1 MNIGKTI
8 KLKRKERGF
17 TQEELSNGICSIT
30 YLSKLENGKLD
41 SQINDDTLHL
51 LCSRLGISQE
61 DLTGDSEEVMDLLFE
76 WYEKICEQDFSQS
89 ADFYNI
95 VQKKIS
101 NSSNYETTIFYEL
114 FKLRYYIQKKD
125 IGESI
130 KIQDHIEQKKD
141 MFTPRQMYYYHKF
154 LGYLYR
160 ERDMLEK
167 AEHHLHKSI
176 GLDHDLKIN
185 EPDLYY
191 LLGIV
196 QSRLGNYIRSFE
208 YLHKAEVMYSDLI
221 DYNKLFR
228 INIIISINYIL
239 LGEYDLSIEKIQVL
253 LQQAKKLSKE
263 DSTIAMLKHN
273 LGYAYL
279 KKEKYQQSYKILQET
294 LEIKE
299 HSIGESVDYLITY
312 YVYVQA
318 LLHLDMSDETEVN
331 NAIQEGI
338 RMSEKLDNR
347 EYQIKFTYL
356 YYKFSKN
363 TTRFETLTF
372 LENTAL
378 EYFSTRGDKDDYK
391 YFLLEVVKI
400 YKEKK
405 MYKKATYYLL
415 NYIDI

>member
-1 MNIGKTI
+1 MNIGKAI
-8 KLKRKERGF
+8 KFKRKESGL

-41 SQINDDTLHL
+41 SQINDETLNL

-61 DLTGDSEEVMDLLFE
+61 DLTSDSEELLDLLFE
-76 WYEKICEQDFSQS
+76 WYEKICEQDLSQS
-89 ADFYNI
+89 ADLYNK

-101 NSSNYETTIFYEL
+101 NSSNYETTIFFEL
-114 FKLRYYIQKKD
+114 FKLRYFIQKKD
-125 IGESI
+125 VGKSI
-130 KIQDHIEQKKD
+130 KIHKDIEQKID
-141 MFTPRQMYYYHKF
+141 LYTPRQLYYYHKF

-167 AEHHLHKSI
+167 SEHHLHKSI
-176 GLDHDLKIN
+176 GLDQDLKIN

-208 YLHKAEVMYSDLI
+208 YLHKAEVLYSDLI

-239 LGEYDLSIEKIQVL
+239 LGEYDLAIEKIEVL
-253 LQQAKKLSKE
+253 LQQAKKLKKE
-263 DSTIAMLKHN
+263 VNTIAMLKHN
-273 LGYAYL
+273 LGYAYF
-279 KKEKYQQSYKILQET
+279 KKEKYQQSYNILLET
-294 LEIKE
+294 LEMKE
-299 HSIGESVDYLITY
+299 QSIGVSVDYLITY

-318 LLHLDMSDETEVN
+318 FLHLNMGEETEIN

-338 RMSEKLDNR
+338 SISDKLDNR

-363 TTRFETLTF
+363 TAHVETLTF

-405 MYKKATYYLL
+405 MYKKATHYLL
-415 NYIDI
+415 NYIEI